1 MKKLILIVVLMPLM
15 ALAYNNT
22 WTDPKTGITWTYV
35 DNGDGTLR
43 LGGGSSTVTA
53 VPKDTKGELVIPA
66 SIMGRP
72 VACIDDEA
80 FYGCKGLES
89 VAIPS
94 SVMSIGNYA
103 FAGCSG
109 LTSVMIPSSVTSIGA
124 WAFRGCSGLMSVT
137 IPSSVTGIAAAAFSG
152 CSGLTSITLP
162 FVGARRGNSG
172 TEDSLFGYIFGSSS
186 YSGAMVT
193 EQYYSGS
200 SRMYYYVPT
209 ALKSV
214 IITDEIKIGH
224 GAFYNCS
231 RLASVTIPPS
241 VTSIGEEAFV
251 GCRGL
256 SEVNISDLSA
266 WCGIDFAS
274 PSANP
279 LCRAKKL
286 VLNGNEIVDL
296 AVPSGTESIGHYAF
310 YNGVDI
316 VSVKISDSV
325 TSIGCGAF
333 SGCSGLTS
341 VTIPSSVTNIGRDAF
356 YGCGGLSSVAI
367 PESVISIGVDAFKD
381 CSGLMSVAIPACVT
395 RLAKIFSNVY
405 TKIKE
410 IVLCDGVTN
419 IGSYAFEDCSGL
431 TSVTIPSSVTSIGWG
446 AFSGCSGLTSVTIPS
461 SVTNISSYAFKD
473 CSGLAS
479 VTIPEGVTSIGDY
492 AFRGCGGLADA
503 SGLVIVK
510 GVLYDYFGDSIAVI
524 IPSGVMSIGGA
535 AFKGCSG
542 LEAITIPSSVT
553 NIGPSAF
560 CDCCGL
566 TSVAIPPSVTS
577 IVAGTFSGC
586 SGLTSI
592 TLPFVGAQHGNSG
605 TADALFGYIFG
616 TSAYSGATATKQ
628 YYSNSASSTYYIPD
642 ALKSVIITDETKI
655 GYGAFYNCS
664 GLTSVTIPESVT
676 SIEEKA
682 FYGCSGLGDGVV
694 ANDGWVLCVNG
705 SVASAEIPDGVKQI
719 VPGAFAGHT
728 ELKSVKLPPTL
739 ERINKKDFSGCTGL
753 EGVCVTDLAAWCGM
767 VFESA
772 EANPLY
778 YAEKLYLNEKE
789 LIYLDIPKGVEKIG
803 QYAFYNCN
811 RFMSV
816 TMPSG
821 VTSVGDYA
829 FRCCRGLASVVIPPS
844 VKSIG
849 KGAFEVCSGLA
860 SVTIP
865 SSVTSIGSG
874 AFEYCG
880 GLTSVTIPSSV
891 TSIGVDAF
899 KGCDNIKSVMMPE
912 WFSASDV
919 FPDSYANIPT
929 VTIPADAAFIADGAF
944 SGCSKIT
951 SIAIPSTVE
960 SIGANAF
967 SGCSGL
973 TAIAIPAAVTD
984 IGASAFRGCTQVA
997 EIEIPEGVDE
1007 LPGSLCEGCT
1017 GLTTVVIPN
1026 SVSNISSTAFKNC
1039 GNIVSVTMPGRFA
1052 MKDVFPSSYSKIQDV
1067 TILDGEE
1074 ELLKEVFAECG
1085 ALTTVVISEGVT
1097 TLGEDLFYGKAN
1109 LKELTIPSTVTSIG
1123 GYALYGCTSLEVI
1136 HVSNDGDIDA
1146 LKQMLYESGF
1156 DVESVTFDHVE
1167 EPVCVYYK
1175 VAFDAQGGV
1184 AKWTETEVRDGK
1196 PIGELPTAERDG
1208 YEFLGWFTAAVGG
1221 TQVTAA
1227 TVVTKD
1233 VTFYAHW
1240 KRVSSGA
1247 DEEIVAGEKVT
1258 IDTGFIGYTVSGLPK
1273 GLSYS
1278 KTTGKI
1284 TGAAS
1289 KPTATEGVVVKFTKK
1304 NAADEEITI
1313 AVRAE
1318 DVSVG
1323 CEGLS
1328 SGPLPAGVVGA
1339 SAGID
1344 LQVYS
1349 EGGTKS
1355 VIVSKLPTGMKYD
1368 SKKGV
1373 ITGAPSKAGNY
1384 EVTLTVTTKY
1394 GTKEAVKIPVSVT
1407 AMPVMAVGTFA
1418 GFVSVGED
1426 NFGSFALTATDTG
1439 KLTAKVIMA
1448 AGTVS
1453 FSGTCW
1459 DVVEKG
1465 IYRSTL
1471 TTKKGEKLTLMLDST
1486 AAWDENQLSGEFTT
1500 AAIAATKKTA
1510 AVPSR
1515 TYSVS
1520 AQRNAFGKTWYF
1532 AATGDETT
1540 GWKLAYTEDTKG
1552 AALTMTLKADGS
1564 TSIAGKLPNGTDAK
1578 GKAVTI
1584 KVSASGYANVGG
1596 MRDGAIMADF
1606 APIVTVNKEKTALA
1620 ITTNL
1625 WFDRSND
1632 HAEGVGR
1639 AKFVK

>member
-1 MKKLILIVVLMPLM
+1 MKKLIMIVALLPLM
-15 ALAYNNT
+15 ALAYET
-22 WTDPKTGITWTYV
+22 WTDPSTEILWGYTEQS
-35 DNGDGTLR
+35 DGTVSLYCSFPSR
-43 LGGGSSTVTA
+43 YPTGNLIVPSIINGKSVTSIGDRA
-53 VPKDTKGELVIPA
+53 FEGCSELTSVTIPEGVTCIGEW
-66 SIMGRP
+66 
-72 VACIDDEA
+72 A
-80 FYGCKGLES
+80 FYGCT
-89 VAIPS
+89 
-94 SVMSIGNYA
+94 
-103 FAGCSG
+103 G
-109 LTSVMIPSSVTSIGA
+109 LTSVAMPSSVTSIGKR
-124 WAFRGCSGLMSVT
+124 AFYLCR
-137 IPSSVTGIAAAAFSG
+137 
-152 CSGLTSITLP
+152 GLTEMS
-162 FVGARRGNSG
+162 
-172 TEDSLFGYIFGSSS
+172 
-186 YSGAMVT
+186 
-193 EQYYSGS
+193 
-200 SRMYYYVPT
+200 
-209 ALKSV
+209 
-214 IITDEIKIGH
+214 
-224 GAFYNCS
+224 
-231 RLASVTIPPS
+231 IPPG
-241 VTSIGEEAFV
+241 VTSIGDHAF
-251 GCRGL
+251 C
-256 SEVNISDLSA
+256 
-266 WCGIDFAS
+266 
-274 PSANP
+274 
-279 LCRAKKL
+279 
-286 VLNGNEIVDL
+286 
-296 AVPSGTESIGHYAF
+296 
-310 YNGVDI
+310 
-316 VSVKISDSV
+316 
-325 TSIGCGAF
+325 
-333 SGCSGLTS
+333 
-341 VTIPSSVTNIGRDAF
+341 
-356 YGCGGLSSVAI
+356 
-367 PESVISIGVDAFKD
+367 D
-381 CSGLMSVAIPACVT
+381 C
-395 RLAKIFSNVY
+395 
-405 TKIKE
+405 E
-410 IVLCDGVTN
+410 
-419 IGSYAFEDCSGL
+419 GL
-431 TSVTIPSSVTSIGWG
+431 TSVTIPSSVTSIGPYAFSDCRGLNSFVVDAANPEYCSLNGLLCSNDGKTLIAGVNGKVTIPSSVTDIGNG
-446 AFSGCSGLTSVTIPS
+446 AFSDRRGLTSITIPLSVTSIGASAFSDCGGLTSVAIPASVTSIGNGAFERCSELTSVTIPACVTTLLGTFPSAYRIIQKVVICEGVTGIERHAFDGCSGLNSVTIPS
-461 SVTNISSYAFKD
+461 SVTSIGSDAFYK
-473 CSGLAS
+473 CSGLTA
-479 VTIPEGVTSIGDY
+479 VAIPEGVTSIGFD
-492 AFRGCGGLADA
+492 AF
-503 SGLVIVK
+503 
-510 GVLYDYFGDSIAVI
+510 Y
-524 IPSGVMSIGGA
+524 
-535 AFKGCSG
+535 GCSG
-542 LEAITIPSSVT
+542 LTEIS
-553 NIGPSAF
+553 
-560 CDCCGL
+560 
-566 TSVAIPPSVTS
+566 IPPSVTDIGS
-577 IVAGTFSGC
+577 DAFNGCVSLNRVDIFDLTKWCGIYFWGKTSNPLLYAKHLYLNDEEITALEIPAGVTEITGRMFPNCCGFTSVMIPSCVTNIERGAFSGY
-586 SGLTSI
+586 SGLASI
-592 TLPFVGAQHGNSG
+592 TMPFVGSRRGNGG
-605 TADALFGYIFG
+605 TADSLFGYIFG

-628 YYSNSASSTYYIPD
+628 YYSSSASSTYYIPD

-655 GYGAFYNCS
+655 GYGAFYNCR
-664 GLTSVTIPESVT
+664 GLTSVTIPNSVI
-676 SIEEKA
+676 SVEEKA
-682 FYGCSGLGDGVV
+682 FCGCSGLDGVV
-694 ANDGWVLCVNG
+694 TNDGWVLCVNG
-705 SVASAEIPDGVKQI
+705 NVASAEIPDGVKQI

-728 ELKSVKLPPTL
+728 ELTSVKLPPTL
-739 ERINKKDFSGCTGL
+739 ERISEKDFSGCTGL
-753 EGVCVTDLAAWCGM
+753 DGVYISDLAAWCG
-767 VFESA
+767 VEFESA
-772 EANPLY
+772 KANPLY
-778 YAEKLYLNEKE
+778 YAKKLYLNEKE
-789 LIYLDIPKGVEKIG
+789 LIYLDIPKGVEEIG

-816 TMPSG
+816 TIPPN
-821 VTSVGDYA
+821 VKSVGMDA
-829 FRCCRGLASVVIPPS
+829 FG
-844 VKSIG
+844 G
-849 KGAFEVCSGLA
+849 CSGLSAVNVSDLSAWCGINFASAAANPLYCAKKLNLNGNEIVDLAVPSGTESIGQYAFYNGVDIA

-865 SSVTSIGSG
+865 NSVTSIG
-874 AFEYCG
+874 
-880 GLTSVTIPSSV
+880 T
-891 TSIGVDAF
+891 DAF
-899 KGCDNIKSVMMPE
+899 KGCTGVKSATVPE
-912 WFSASDV
+912 RFTLSSV

-929 VTIPADAAFIADGAF
+929 VTIPADATFIADGAF

-984 IGASAFRGCTQVA
+984 LGASAFYGCTQIA
-997 EIEIPEGVDE
+997 EIEIPEVVGE
-1007 LPGSLCEGCT
+1007 LPDSLCEGCT

-1026 SVSNISSTAFKNC
+1026 SASNISSTAFKNC

-1067 TILDGEE
+1067 TILDEEE

-1097 TLGEDLFYGKAN
+1097 TLGEDLFYGKTN

-1156 DVESVTFDHVE
+1156 DVESVTFDHVK
-1167 EPVCVYYK
+1167 EPVYVYYK

-1184 AKWTETEVRDGK
+1184 AERTETEVRDGK

-1208 YEFLGWFTAAVGG
+1208 YEFLGWFTSAVGG
-1221 TQVTAA
+1221 AQVMSA

-1289 KPTATEGVVVKFTKK
+1289 KPTAAEGVVVKFTKK
-1304 NAADEEITI
+1304 NAASEEITI

-1328 SGPLPAGVVGA
+1328 SGPLPAGVVGT
-1339 SAGID
+1339 SGGID

-1394 GTKEAVKIPVSVT
+1394 GTKETVRIPVSVT

-1459 DVVEKG
+1459 DAVEKG

-1606 APIVTVNKEKTALA
+1606 APIVTVNNEKTALA

>member
-1 MKKLILIVVLMPLM
+1 MIQSDETVSL
-15 ALAYNNT
+15 
-22 WTDPKTGITWTYV
+22 G
-35 DNGDGTLR
+35 NGFGYPAVSESTMGTLIIPR
-43 LGGGSSTVTA
+43 TINGKSVTSIGSS
-53 VPKDTKGELVIPA
+53 
-66 SIMGRP
+66 
-72 VACIDDEA
+72 A
-80 FYGCKGLES
+80 FS
-89 VAIPS
+89 
-94 SVMSIGNYA
+94 
-103 FAGCSG
+103 GCSG
-109 LTSVMIPSSVTSIGA
+109 LTSVTIPSSVTSIGSS
-124 WAFRGCSGLMSVT
+124 AFSGCSGLTSITLPFVGSRRGNSETSESLFGYIFGTSSYTGGTATSQHYSSSRWKTYYIPSSLKSVVITDETVIGYGAFYDCSGLTSVT
-137 IPSSVTGIAAAAFSG
+137 IPSSVTSIGSSAFLGCSGLKLIYVDSGNTVYCSLNGLLCSKDGKKLIAGVNGNVIIPASVTSIEERAFSGCSGLTSVTIPSSVTSIGRSAFDGCSALTSVTIPSSVTSIGEGAVSGCSGLTSVTIPSSVTSIGRSAFSSCSGLTSVTISEGVTSIGDYAFYDCSGLTSVTIPSSVTSIGSSAFSGCSGLTSITLPFVGSRRGNSGTSESLFGYIFGTWSYTGGTATKQYYSSSYETYYIPSSLKSVVIADETVIGYGSFYGCSGLTSVTISEGVTSIGGAAFVNCDGLTSVTIPSGVMNIEMGTFSG

-162 FVGARRGNSG
+162 FVGARRGNG
-172 TEDSLFGYIFGSSS
+172 
-186 YSGAMVT
+186 
-193 EQYYSGS
+193 
-200 SRMYYYVPT
+200 
-209 ALKSV
+209 
-214 IITDEIKIGH
+214 
-224 GAFYNCS
+224 
-231 RLASVTIPPS
+231 
-241 VTSIGEEAFV
+241 
-251 GCRGL
+251 
-256 SEVNISDLSA
+256 
-266 WCGIDFAS
+266 
-274 PSANP
+274 
-279 LCRAKKL
+279 
-286 VLNGNEIVDL
+286 
-296 AVPSGTESIGHYAF
+296 
-310 YNGVDI
+310 
-316 VSVKISDSV
+316 
-325 TSIGCGAF
+325 
-333 SGCSGLTS
+333 
-341 VTIPSSVTNIGRDAF
+341 
-356 YGCGGLSSVAI
+356 
-367 PESVISIGVDAFKD
+367 
-381 CSGLMSVAIPACVT
+381 
-395 RLAKIFSNVY
+395 
-405 TKIKE
+405 
-410 IVLCDGVTN
+410 
-419 IGSYAFEDCSGL
+419 
-431 TSVTIPSSVTSIGWG
+431 
-446 AFSGCSGLTSVTIPS
+446 
-461 SVTNISSYAFKD
+461 
-473 CSGLAS
+473 
-479 VTIPEGVTSIGDY
+479 
-492 AFRGCGGLADA
+492 
-503 SGLVIVK
+503 
-510 GVLYDYFGDSIAVI
+510 
-524 IPSGVMSIGGA
+524 
-535 AFKGCSG
+535 
-542 LEAITIPSSVT
+542 
-553 NIGPSAF
+553 
-560 CDCCGL
+560 
-566 TSVAIPPSVTS
+566 
-577 IVAGTFSGC
+577 
-586 SGLTSI
+586 
-592 TLPFVGAQHGNSG
+592 G
-605 TADALFGYIFG
+605 TADSLFGYIFG

-628 YYSNSASSTYYIPD
+628 YYSSSASSTYYIPD

-676 SIEEKA
+676 TIEEKA

-705 SVASAEIPDGVKQI
+705 NVASAEIPDGVKQI
-719 VPGAFAGHT
+719 VPGAFTGHT

-753 EGVCVTDLAAWCGM
+753 EGVYITDLAAWCG
-767 VFESA
+767 VEFESA
-772 EANPLY
+772 KANPLY
-778 YAEKLYLNEKE
+778 YAKKLYLNEKE
-789 LIYLDIPKGVEKIG
+789 LIYLDIPKGVEEIG
-803 QYAFYNCN
+803 QFAFYNCN

-816 TMPSG
+816 TMP
-821 VTSVGDYA
+821 
-829 FRCCRGLASVVIPPS
+829 PS
-844 VKSIG
+844 VKSV
-849 KGAFEVCSGLA
+849 GADAFGGCSGLSA
-860 SVTIP
+860 VNVSDLSAWCGIKFANSSANPLYYAEKLYLNGKEVIYLDILNGVESIGQYAFYNCNWFMTATIP
-865 SSVTSIGSG
+865 QSVTSIGSS
-874 AFEYCG
+874 AFYGC
-880 GLTSVTIPSSV
+880 TS
-891 TSIGVDAF
+891 
-899 KGCDNIKSVMMPE
+899 IKSVSLPE
-912 WFSASDV
+912 TFSVKSV
-919 FPDSYANIPT
+919 FPSSYENMTT
-929 VTIPADAAFIADGAF
+929 VTIPANATEIADSAFDGCKQISSIDIPTTVTRIGSCAFRGCSGVTSLIIPENTSKLGSSAF
-944 SGCSKIT
+944 SGCTRIKEI
-951 SIAIPSTVE
+951 IIPEGVGELPASLFE
-960 SIGANAF
+960 
-967 SGCSGL
+967 GCSGL
-973 TAIAIPAAVTD
+973 TTVT
-984 IGASAFRGCTQVA
+984 T
-997 EIEIPEGVDE
+997 
-1007 LPGSLCEGCT
+1007 
-1017 GLTTVVIPN
+1017 PN
-1026 SVSNISSTAFKNC
+1026 SVTNISSTAFEDC
-1039 GNIVSVTMPGRFA
+1039 GSVVSVTMPGRFA

-1289 KPTATEGVVVKFTKK
+1289 KPTAAEGVVVKFTKK

-1328 SGPLPAGVVGA
+1328 SGPLPAGVVGT
-1339 SAGID
+1339 SGGID

-1394 GTKEAVKIPVSVT
+1394 GTKETVRIPVSVT

-1459 DVVEKG
+1459 DAVEKG

-1486 AAWDENQLSGEFTT
+1486 AAWDANQLSGEFTT
-1500 AAIAATKKTA
+1500 AAIAETKKTA

-1515 TYSVS
+1515 TYVVS

-1532 AATGDETT
+1532 TATGDETT

-1606 APIVTVNKEKTALA
+1606 APIVTVNNEKTALA

>member
-15 ALAYNNT
+15 ALADK
-22 WTDPKTGITWTYV
+22 WTDPSTGIEWTYV
-35 DNGDGTLR
+35 IQSDETVSLGNGFGYPAVSESTMGTLIIPR
-43 LGGGSSTVTA
+43 TINGKSVTSIGSS
-53 VPKDTKGELVIPA
+53 
-66 SIMGRP
+66 
-72 VACIDDEA
+72 A
-80 FYGCKGLES
+80 FS
-89 VAIPS
+89 
-94 SVMSIGNYA
+94 
-103 FAGCSG
+103 GCSG
-109 LTSVMIPSSVTSIGA
+109 LTSVTIPSSVTSIGSS
-124 WAFRGCSGLMSVT
+124 AFSGCSGLTSITLPFVGSRRGNSETSESLFGYIFGTSSYTGGTATEQYYSSSRRKTYYIPSSLKSVVITDETVIGYGAFYDCSGLTSVT
-137 IPSSVTGIAAAAFSG
+137 IPSSVTSIGSSAFSGCSGLKSIYVDSGNTVYCSLNGLLCSKDGKKLIAGVNGNVIIPASVTSIEERAFSGCGGLTSVTIPASVTSIEERAFSGCSGLTSVTIPSSVTSIGRSAFSICSGLTSVTISEGVTSIGDYAFYDCSGLTSVTIPSSVTSIGSSAFSGCSGLTSITLPFVGSRRGNSGTSESLFGYIFGTLSYTGGTATKQYYSSSYETYYIPSSLKSVVIADETVIGYGSFYGCSGLTSVTISEGVTSIGGAAFVNCDGLTSVTIPSGVMNIEMGTFSG

-162 FVGARRGNSG
+162 FVGARRGNGG
-172 TEDSLFGYIFGSSS
+172 TADSLFGYIFG
-186 YSGAMVT
+186 
-193 EQYYSGS
+193 
-200 SRMYYYVPT
+200 T
-209 ALKSV
+209 A
-214 IITDEIKIGH
+214 
-224 GAFYNCS
+224 
-231 RLASVTIPPS
+231 
-241 VTSIGEEAFV
+241 
-251 GCRGL
+251 
-256 SEVNISDLSA
+256 
-266 WCGIDFAS
+266 
-274 PSANP
+274 
-279 LCRAKKL
+279 
-286 VLNGNEIVDL
+286 
-296 AVPSGTESIGHYAF
+296 
-310 YNGVDI
+310 
-316 VSVKISDSV
+316 
-325 TSIGCGAF
+325 
-333 SGCSGLTS
+333 
-341 VTIPSSVTNIGRDAF
+341 
-356 YGCGGLSSVAI
+356 
-367 PESVISIGVDAFKD
+367 
-381 CSGLMSVAIPACVT
+381 
-395 RLAKIFSNVY
+395 
-405 TKIKE
+405 
-410 IVLCDGVTN
+410 
-419 IGSYAFEDCSGL
+419 
-431 TSVTIPSSVTSIGWG
+431 
-446 AFSGCSGLTSVTIPS
+446 
-461 SVTNISSYAFKD
+461 
-473 CSGLAS
+473 
-479 VTIPEGVTSIGDY
+479 
-492 AFRGCGGLADA
+492 
-503 SGLVIVK
+503 
-510 GVLYDYFGDSIAVI
+510 
-524 IPSGVMSIGGA
+524 
-535 AFKGCSG
+535 
-542 LEAITIPSSVT
+542 
-553 NIGPSAF
+553 
-560 CDCCGL
+560 
-566 TSVAIPPSVTS
+566 
-577 IVAGTFSGC
+577 
-586 SGLTSI
+586 
-592 TLPFVGAQHGNSG
+592 
-605 TADALFGYIFG
+605 
-616 TSAYSGATATKQ
+616 AYSGATATKQ
-628 YYSNSASSTYYIPD
+628 YYSSSASSTYYIPD

-664 GLTSVTIPESVT
+664 GLTSVTIPNSVI
-676 SIEEKA
+676 SVEEKA
-682 FYGCSGLGDGVV
+682 FCGCSGLGDGVV
-694 ANDGWVLCVNG
+694 TNDGWVLCVNG
-705 SVASAEIPDGVKQI
+705 NVASAEIPDGVKQI
-719 VPGAFAGHT
+719 VPGAFTGHT

-753 EGVCVTDLAAWCGM
+753 EGVYITDLAAWCG
-767 VFESA
+767 VEFESA
-772 EANPLY
+772 KANPLY
-778 YAEKLYLNEKE
+778 YAKKLYLNEKE
-789 LIYLDIPKGVEKIG
+789 LIYLDIPKGVEEIG
-803 QYAFYNCN
+803 QFAFYNCN

-816 TMPSG
+816 TMP
-821 VTSVGDYA
+821 
-829 FRCCRGLASVVIPPS
+829 PS
-844 VKSIG
+844 VKSV
-849 KGAFEVCSGLA
+849 GADAFGGCSGLSAINVSDLSAWCGINFASAAANPLYCAKKLNLNGNEIVDLAVPSGTESIGQYAFYNGVDIA

-865 SSVTSIGSG
+865 NSVTSIG
-874 AFEYCG
+874 A
-880 GLTSVTIPSSV
+880 
-891 TSIGVDAF
+891 DAF
-899 KGCDNIKSVMMPE
+899 KGCTGVKSATVPE
-912 WFSASDV
+912 RFTLSSV

-951 SIAIPSTVE
+951 SIAIPSTVK

-997 EIEIPEGVDE
+997 EIEIPEGVGE

-1196 PIGELPTAERDG
+1196 PIGELPTAERDR

-1289 KPTATEGVVVKFTKK
+1289 KPTAAEGVVVKFTKK

-1344 LQVYS
+1344 LQIYS

-1355 VIVSKLPTGMKYD
+1355 VSVSKLPSGMKYD

-1394 GTKEAVKIPVSVT
+1394 GTKETVRIPVSVT
-1407 AMPVMAVGTFA
+1407 AMPVMAVGTFT

-1448 AGTVS
+1448 AWTVS

-1459 DVVEKG
+1459 DAVEKG

-1540 GWKLAYTEDTKG
+1540 GWKLAYAEVTKD
-1552 AALTMTLKADGS
+1552 AALTVTLKADGS

>member
-1 MKKLILIVVLMPLM
+1 M
-15 ALAYNNT
+15 
-22 WTDPKTGITWTYV
+22 
-35 DNGDGTLR
+35 
-43 LGGGSSTVTA
+43 GSLT
-53 VPKDTKGELVIPA
+53 
-66 SIMGRP
+66 
-72 VACIDDEA
+72 
-80 FYGCKGLES
+80 
-89 VAIPS
+89 IPS
-94 SVMSIGNYA
+94 SVDGRSVTSIGDYA
-103 FAGCSG
+103 FLDCSGLTSVTIPSGVTSIGDAAFSGCSG
-109 LTSVMIPSSVTSIGA
+109 LTSVTIPSGVTSIGDAAFSRCSGLTAVTISSSVTNIGRRVFEDCSGLTSVEIPSSVTSIGDGVFSGCSA
-124 WAFRGCSGLMSVT
+124 LTSITLPFTGSGREEMSGALFGYIFGSSSYSGGVATKQYYYELSNYKTYYIPDSLKSVVITDGTEIGHGAFSGCSGLTSVTIPGGVTRIGGYAFFGCSGLTSVTIPEGVTIIDPYAFSGCSGLTSVTIPSRVTYMGMSAFECCYGLTSVTILEGVTMIGGHAFSGCSGLTSVT
-137 IPSSVTGIAAAAFSG
+137 IPSSVTSIGDSAFSGCSGLTNITLPFVGSQRGDGWGHSSGFGYIFGKSSYSGGVATTQRYSDYYSGSYYETYYIPRSLKSVVIIDETEIGPYAFYNCSGLSSVAISEDVRSIGNGAFYGCRGLADANGLVIFRDVLYDYFGESIAVVIPSSVTSISEGAFSGCSGLVSVVIPEGVTQIGNDAFNNCSGLVSVRIPSSVTSIGDSAFSGCGGLTSVTIPSSVTSIGEGMFSGCSGLTSVTIPSSVTSIERGAFSG

-172 TEDSLFGYIFGSSS
+172 TYESLFGYVFGSS
-186 YSGAMVT
+186 
-193 EQYYSGS
+193 
-200 SRMYYYVPT
+200 
-209 ALKSV
+209 
-214 IITDEIKIGH
+214 D
-224 GAFYNCS
+224 
-231 RLASVTIPPS
+231 
-241 VTSIGEEAFV
+241 
-251 GCRGL
+251 
-256 SEVNISDLSA
+256 
-266 WCGIDFAS
+266 
-274 PSANP
+274 
-279 LCRAKKL
+279 
-286 VLNGNEIVDL
+286 
-296 AVPSGTESIGHYAF
+296 
-310 YNGVDI
+310 
-316 VSVKISDSV
+316 
-325 TSIGCGAF
+325 
-333 SGCSGLTS
+333 
-341 VTIPSSVTNIGRDAF
+341 
-356 YGCGGLSSVAI
+356 
-367 PESVISIGVDAFKD
+367 
-381 CSGLMSVAIPACVT
+381 
-395 RLAKIFSNVY
+395 
-405 TKIKE
+405 
-410 IVLCDGVTN
+410 
-419 IGSYAFEDCSGL
+419 
-431 TSVTIPSSVTSIGWG
+431 
-446 AFSGCSGLTSVTIPS
+446 
-461 SVTNISSYAFKD
+461 
-473 CSGLAS
+473 
-479 VTIPEGVTSIGDY
+479 
-492 AFRGCGGLADA
+492 
-503 SGLVIVK
+503 
-510 GVLYDYFGDSIAVI
+510 
-524 IPSGVMSIGGA
+524 
-535 AFKGCSG
+535 
-542 LEAITIPSSVT
+542 
-553 NIGPSAF
+553 
-560 CDCCGL
+560 
-566 TSVAIPPSVTS
+566 
-577 IVAGTFSGC
+577 
-586 SGLTSI
+586 
-592 TLPFVGAQHGNSG
+592 
-605 TADALFGYIFG
+605 
-616 TSAYSGATATKQ
+616 YSGATATKQ
-628 YYSNSASSTYYIPD
+628 YYSSSTYSSSTYYIPT
-642 ALKSVIITDETKI
+642 ALKSVVITDETKI

-664 GLTSVTIPESVT
+664 GLTSVTIP
-676 SIEEKA
+676 
-682 FYGCSGLGDGVV
+682 
-694 ANDGWVLCVNG
+694 N
-705 SVASAEIPDGVKQI
+705 
-719 VPGAFAGHT
+719 
-728 ELKSVKLPPTL
+728 
-739 ERINKKDFSGCTGL
+739 
-753 EGVCVTDLAAWCGM
+753 
-767 VFESA
+767 
-772 EANPLY
+772 
-778 YAEKLYLNEKE
+778 
-789 LIYLDIPKGVEKIG
+789 
-803 QYAFYNCN
+803 
-811 RFMSV
+811 
-816 TMPSG
+816 
-821 VTSVGDYA
+821 
-829 FRCCRGLASVVIPPS
+829 
-844 VKSIG
+844 
-849 KGAFEVCSGLA
+849 
-860 SVTIP
+860 
-865 SSVTSIGSG
+865 SVTSIG
-874 AFEYCG
+874 A
-880 GLTSVTIPSSV
+880 
-891 TSIGVDAF
+891 DAF
-899 KGCDNIKSVMMPE
+899 KGCTGVKSATVPE
-912 WFSASDV
+912 RFTLSSV

-951 SIAIPSTVE
+951 SIAIPSTVK

-997 EIEIPEGVDE
+997 EIEIPEGVGE

-1196 PIGELPTAERDG
+1196 PIGELPTAERDR

-1289 KPTATEGVVVKFTKK
+1289 KPTAAEGVVVKFTKK

-1344 LQVYS
+1344 LQIYS

-1355 VIVSKLPTGMKYD
+1355 VSVSKLPSGMKYD

-1394 GTKEAVKIPVSVT
+1394 GTKETVRIPVSVT
-1407 AMPVMAVGTFA
+1407 AMPVMAVGTFT

-1459 DVVEKG
+1459 DAVEKG

-1540 GWKLAYTEDTKG
+1540 GWKLAYAEVTKD
-1552 AALTMTLKADGS
+1552 AALTVTLKADGS

>member
-15 ALAYNNT
+15 ALAYNT
-22 WTDPKTGITWTYV
+22 WTDSKTGITWTYV

-66 SIMGRP
+66 SIVGLS
-72 VACIDDEA
+72 VSDIDDYA

-89 VAIPS
+89 VA
-94 SVMSIGNYA
+94 
-103 FAGCSG
+103 
-109 LTSVMIPSSVTSIGA
+109 IPSSVTSIGA

-200 SRMYYYVPT
+200 SRWIYYVPT

-214 IITDEIKIGH
+214 IITDETKIGH

-231 RLASVTIPPS
+231 GLASVTIPPS
-241 VTSIGEEAFV
+241 VTSIGEAAFE

-296 AVPSGTESIGHYAF
+296 AVPSGTESIGQYAF

-325 TSIGCGAF
+325 TSIGCAAF

-356 YGCGGLSSVAI
+356 RGCSGLSSVTI
-367 PESVISIGVDAFKD
+367 PESVISIGDDAFKD

-395 RLAKIFSNVY
+395 RLANIFSNVY

-419 IGSYAFEDCSGL
+419 IGSYAFKDCSGL

-461 SVTNISSYAFKD
+461 SVTSIGSYAFED

-479 VTIPEGVTSIGDY
+479 VTIPEGVTNIGNY

-535 AFKGCSG
+535 AFEGCSG

-592 TLPFVGAQHGNSG
+592 TLPFVGAQRDNSG

-628 YYSNSASSTYYIPD
+628 YYSSSASSTYYIPD

-676 SIEEKA
+676 DVEEKA

-694 ANDGWVLCVNG
+694 DNDGWVLCVNG
-705 SVASAEIPDGVKQI
+705 NVASAEIPDGVKQI
-719 VPGAFAGHT
+719 VPGVFAGHT
-728 ELKSVKLPPTL
+728 ELTSVKLPPTL
-739 ERINKKDFSGCTGL
+739 ERISENDFSGCTGL
-753 EGVCVTDLAAWCGM
+753 DGVYITDLAAWCG
-767 VFESA
+767 VEFESA
-772 EANPLY
+772 KANPLY
-778 YAEKLYLNEKE
+778 YAKKLYLNEKE
-789 LIYLDIPKGVEKIG
+789 LIYLDIPKGVEEIG

-816 TMPSG
+816 T
-821 VTSVGDYA
+821 
-829 FRCCRGLASVVIPPS
+829 IPPS
-844 VKSIG
+844 VKSVG
-849 KGAFEVCSGLA
+849 RDAFGGCSGLSAVNVSDLSAWCGINFASASANPLYCAKKLNLNGNEIVDLAVPSGTESIGQYAFYNGVDIA

-865 SSVTSIGSG
+865 NSVTSIG
-874 AFEYCG
+874 
-880 GLTSVTIPSSV
+880 T
-891 TSIGVDAF
+891 DAF
-899 KGCDNIKSVMMPE
+899 KGCTGVKSATVPE
-912 WFSASDV
+912 RFTLSSV
-919 FPDSYANIPT
+919 FPGSYANIPT
-929 VTIPADAAFIADGAF
+929 VTIPADATFIADGAF

-951 SIAIPSTVE
+951 SIAIPSTVT
-960 SIGANAF
+960 S
-967 SGCSGL
+967 
-973 TAIAIPAAVTD
+973 
-984 IGASAFRGCTQVA
+984 IGASAFRGCTQIA
-997 EIEIPEGVDE
+997 EIEIPEGVGE

-1026 SVSNISSTAFKNC
+1026 SVSNISSTAFKDC
-1039 GNIVSVTMPGRFA
+1039 ENIVSVTIPGRVA

-1074 ELLKEVFAECG
+1074 VLLKEVFAECS

-1097 TLGEDLFYGKAN
+1097 TLGEDLFYGKTN
-1109 LKELTIPSTVTSIG
+1109 LKELTLPSTVTSIG

-1146 LKQMLYESGF
+1146 IKQMLYESGF
-1156 DVESVTFDHVE
+1156 DVESVRFDHVE
-1167 EPVCVYYK
+1167 EPVYVYYK

-1184 AKWTETEVRDGK
+1184 AERTETEVREGK
-1196 PIGELPTAERDG
+1196 VVGELPMVERDG

-1221 TQVTAA
+1221 TQVMSA

-1240 KRVSSGA
+1240 KRIGSTA
-1247 DEEIVAGEKVT
+1247 DEEIISGKKIT
-1258 IDTGFIGYTVSGLPK
+1258 IETGLKGYKASGLPK
-1273 GLSYS
+1273 GLTYDA
-1278 KTTGKI
+1278 KTGKI
-1284 TGAAS
+1284 TG
-1289 KPTATEGVVVKFTKK
+1289 TATKVTALEGVVVKFTKSG
-1304 NAADEEITI
+1304 AETEELTL

-1318 DVSVG
+1318 EASVG

-1328 SGPLPAGVVGA
+1328 NGPLPAGVVGA
-1339 SAGID
+1339 SEGID
-1344 LQVYS
+1344 LQIYS

-1355 VIVSKLPTGMKYD
+1355 VNVSKLPAGMKYD

-1384 EVTLTVTTKY
+1384 EVALTVTTKY
-1394 GTKEAVKIPVSVT
+1394 GTKETVRIPVSVA
-1407 AMPVMAVGTFA
+1407 AMPVMAVGTFT

-1426 NFGSFALTATDTG
+1426 NLGTFTLTTTDAG
-1439 KLTAKVIMA
+1439 KLTAKVVTA
-1448 AGTVS
+1448 AGTIS
-1453 FSGTCW
+1453 FSGTYW
-1459 DVVEKG
+1459 DAVEDG
-1465 IYRSTL
+1465 VYRTTL
-1471 TTKKGEKLTLMLDST
+1471 TTKKGEKLTLTLDST
-1486 AAWDENQLSGEFTT
+1486 AAWDSNQLSGEFTT
-1500 AAIAATKKTA
+1500 AAIAETKKTA
-1510 AVPSR
+1510 AVSSR

-1532 AATGDETT
+1532 AAVGDEST

-1552 AALTMTLKADGS
+1552 AALTVTLKADGS
-1564 TSIAGKLPNGTDAK
+1564 TSIAGKLPNGTDTK

-1596 MRDGAIMADF
+1596 LKDGAILADF
-1606 APIVTVNKEKTALA
+1606 APVLTVNKVKTVLA
-1620 ITTNL
+1620 ISTNL
-1625 WFDRSND
+1625 WLDRKND
-1632 HAEGVGR
+1632 HGTCVGEVR
-1639 AKFVK
+1639 FVK